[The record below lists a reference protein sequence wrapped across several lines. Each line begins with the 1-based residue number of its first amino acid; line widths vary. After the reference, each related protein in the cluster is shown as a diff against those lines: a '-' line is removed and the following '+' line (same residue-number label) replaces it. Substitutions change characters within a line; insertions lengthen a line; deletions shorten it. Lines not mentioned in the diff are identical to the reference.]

1 MPFCSVVM
9 VFRSRVWCGEGV
21 FVKFLLNG
29 CVMLLSDLLCSGAG
43 AGAVHLL
50 NRELSITYEMIPL

>member
-1 MPFCSVVM
+1 M
-9 VFRSRVWCGEGV
+9 VFRGKVWRGAGV
-21 FVKFLLNG
+21 CVKFLLNG